1 MQKITAL
8 IAIGVL
14 ASGGFALTASSGG
27 EPVSAG
33 TSPVQPDQPKI
44 CKSVVSAE
52 PGAKPYQMC
61 MTRAEWEAKKI
72 ADAKDPNRMVCQY
85 IEESGTRFRSA
96 KVCMTAMEWQRQRT
110 ADREAIDQ
118 IQRQSCVP
126 GGGC

>member
-1 MQKITAL
+1 MFRPASLLVLTSA
-8 IAIGVL
+8 AGVV
-14 ASGGFALTASSGG
+14 FAAAPATDGSSAPQAPTTD
-27 EPVSAG
+27 EL
-33 TSPVQPDQPKI
+33 KI

-52 PGAKPYQMC
+52 PGARPYQLC
-61 MTRAEWEAKKI
+61 MTKGEWEAKKI

-96 KVCMTAMEWQRQRT
+96 KVCMTAMEWENQRH
-110 ADREAIDQ
+110 ADREAIEQ